1 MANKT
6 TQIVLWRR
14 YHLHQ
19 WDNRRPHSP
28 FDKAISL
35 SDVSNLINESLSDRP
50 KPDSQIGVDDHG
62 RFPADPL
69 QSVCTRLWTAL
80 PHWRCH
86 CGREEV
92 RAMRRLEFTHQ
103 FSMSNE
109 WVEPR
114 IAAIS
119 ALPFFSSMRLS
130 KISLIVLVE
139 KKANNDFPCNGDDT
153 SMRISIG

>member
-1 MANKT
+1 
-6 TQIVLWRR
+6 
-14 YHLHQ
+14 
-19 WDNRRPHSP
+19 
-28 FDKAISL
+28 
-35 SDVSNLINESLSDRP
+35 
-50 KPDSQIGVDDHG
+50 
-62 RFPADPL
+62 
-69 QSVCTRLWTAL
+69 
-80 PHWRCH
+80 
-86 CGREEV
+86 
-92 RAMRRLEFTHQ
+92 MRRLEFTHQ